1 MLEQCM
7 LPDCSKSLPAGL
19 SQCQAACSRIMGEM
33 MECMGPGKAANCAFR
48 RIYILV
54 DVKELDRVVRHN
66 LWAMHICTCSLT
78 VV

>member
-1 MLEQCM
+1 
-7 LPDCSKSLPAGL
+7 
-19 SQCQAACSRIMGEM
+19 MGEM